1 MVSPERYQ
9 NGNYSRP
16 QTTERKKLPKVIK
29 HESQD
34 IIYADETIKISLIY
48 REIKD
53 LNSWP
58 TCISGSIP
66 VLNAK
71 TRLAVAPI
79 VVKILEVVV
88 PGMS

>member
-1 MVSPERYQ
+1 M
-9 NGNYSRP
+9 
-16 QTTERKKLPKVIK
+16 TTERQKFPKGTK
-29 HESQD
+29 HKSHD
-34 IIYADETIKISLIY
+34 IIYADETIKLSLVY

-79 VVKILEVVV
+79 VVKILVVVV
-88 PGMS
+88 PGML